1 MSDPTPGVYR
11 KRIGLALSGG
21 VTRGPAHLGVLSV
34 LKREGIPID
43 CVAGVSAGAIAGA
56 LYCAG
61 VDPEQAQATLQDFA
75 WRKLARPVWPA
86 RGWVSF
92 EKLERWLIKTIGD
105 ISFDELLCPL
115 AVVATD
121 LVTGEPVIVRA
132 GKVAP
137 AVHASCA
144 VPGFAVPVELGG
156 RGLGD
161 GGSSENLPA
170 RAARALGADYVIGV
184 DLFPPRRKLGQGPVG
199 LGLAA
204 LENLVRRSSGGL
216 DAVDC
221 LIVPDVAEM
230 SYLRFGQAMELVAL
244 GARATE
250 AQLPR
255 LRAALAT

>member
-1 MSDPTPGVYR
+1 MENR

-34 LKREGIPID
+34 LKREGVPID

-61 VDPEQAQATLQDFA
+61 VDPGQAQATLQDFS
-75 WRKLARPVWPA
+75 WRKLARPVWPV

-92 EKLERWLIKTIGD
+92 EKLERWLIKMIGD
-105 ISFDELLCPL
+105 IRFDELLCPL

-121 LVTGEPVIVRA
+121 LVTGEPVTVRA
-132 GKVAP
+132 GKVAR

-144 VPGFAVPVELGG
+144 VPGFAVPVELSG
-156 RGLGD
+156 RMLGD

-184 DLFPPRRKLGQGPVG
+184 DLFPPRRKLGQGPWG
-199 LGLAA
+199 LGRAA

-216 DAVDC
+216 EAADC
-221 LIVPDVAEM
+221 LIVPDIAEL
-230 SYLRFGQAMELVAL
+230 SYLRFGRALDLVAL

-250 AQLPR
+250 VQLPR
-255 LRAALAT
+255 IWAALAA